1 MGGDTRRLRDS
12 RGERVGDGRAHTG
25 RTGTINGGRWLRRA
39 ERVSFVAGALL
50 VGFVGFAYVD
60 SVSANR
66 AALDAFDAAIAA
78 STTAVT
84 RENREPDQGLWSAKR
99 REAYQA
105 NEQADLGTPAAV
117 LRIPSIELEAPVF
130 NGTDKVSLN
139 RGVGHVEGS
148 ERPGTPGNVAIAG
161 HRDSYFRGLKDVLV
175 GEFME
180 LETLA
185 GIDQYR
191 ISEILIVDPLDMSV
205 LEPTDTDVL
214 TLITCYP
221 FYYVGYAPDRY
232 IVRGMLE
239 TSSPRRP
246 ATSSGGEPILA
257 RGVGP
262 KMESD
267 RL

>member
-12 RGERVGDGRAHTG
+12 RGERVGGGATHTG
-25 RTGTINGGRWLRRA
+25 RTGTINSGRWLRRA

-50 VGFVGFAYVD
+50 IGFVGIAYVD

-66 AALDAFDAAIAA
+66 AALAAFDAALA
-78 STTAVT
+78 SQ
-84 RENREPDQGLWSAKR
+84 EPDQGLWSAKR

-105 NEQADLGTPAAV
+105 NVQADLGTPAAV

-130 NGTDKVSLN
+130 DGTDKLSLN

-232 IVRGMLE
+232 IVRGVLE

>member
-1 MGGDTRRLRDS
+1 MGGERTHTRR
-12 RGERVGDGRAHTG
+12 TG
-25 RTGTINGGRWLRRA
+25 KVDVDRWLQRA

-50 VGFVGFAYVD
+50 IGFVGFAYVD

-66 AALDAFDAAIAA
+66 AALAAFDAALESQA
-78 STTAVT
+78 
-84 RENREPDQGLWSAKR
+84 PDQGLWSSKR
-99 REAYQA
+99 RQAYDA
-105 NEQADLGTPAAV
+105 NAQADLGAPAAV

-130 NGTDKVSLN
+130 DGTDKVSLN
-139 RGVGHVEGS
+139 RGVGHVDGS

-205 LEPTDTDVL
+205 LDPTDVDVL

-232 IVRGMLE
+232 IVRGVLE

-246 ATSSGGEPILA
+246 TTSSGGEPVLA

-262 KMESD
+262 NMESD

>member
-1 MGGDTRRLRDS
+1 MGEGRTHTRRT
-12 RGERVGDGRAHTG
+12 GKVG
-25 RTGTINGGRWLRRA
+25 GGQWLRRA

-50 VGFVGFAYVD
+50 IGFVGFAYVD

-66 AALDAFDAAIAA
+66 AALAAFDAALA
-78 STTAVT
+78 SQ
-84 RENREPDQGLWSAKR
+84 EPDQGLWSAKR
-99 REAYQA
+99 RQAYEA
-105 NEQADLGTPAAV
+105 NVQADLGAPAAV

-139 RGVGHVEGS
+139 RGVGHVDGS

-175 GEFME
+175 GQFME
-180 LETLA
+180 VETLA
-185 GIDQYR
+185 GTDQYR
-191 ISEILIVDPLDMSV
+191 ISEILIVDPLDTSV
-205 LEPTDTDVL
+205 LDPTDVDVL

-232 IVRGMLE
+232 IVRGVLE
-239 TSSPRRP
+239 SSSPRRP
-246 ATSSGGEPILA
+246 TTSSGGEPVLA

>member
-1 MGGDTRRLRDS
+1 MG
-12 RGERVGDGRAHTG
+12 RGQAQTPGKGKLS
-25 RTGTINGGRWLRRA
+25 GGRWLRHV
-39 ERVSFVAGALL
+39 ERLSFVAGVLL
-50 VGFVGFAYVD
+50 VGFVGIAYVD

-66 AALDAFDAAIAA
+66 AALGAFDVAVAAQSAQAA
-78 STTAVT
+78 STA
-84 RENREPDQGLWSAKR
+84 REHQEPDQGLWSAKR
-99 REAYQA
+99 RQAYLA
-105 NEQADLGTPAAV
+105 NADAGLGTPAAV

-139 RGVGHVEGS
+139 RGVGHVAGS
-148 ERPGTPGNVAIAG
+148 ELPGTPGNVAIAG
-161 HRDSYFRGLKDVLV
+161 HRDSYFRRLKDVVV
-175 GEFME
+175 GGLME
-180 LETLA
+180 VETLGGTDA
-185 GIDQYR
+185 YR
-191 ISEILIVDPLDMSV
+191 ISEILIVDPLDTGV
-205 LEPTDTDVL
+205 LDPTDASVL

-232 IVRGMLE
+232 IVRGVLE

-246 ATSSGGEPILA
+246 TTSSGGEPIVA